1 MTNQNQSKHTSGLW
15 QPEESWRS
23 KVIGFWCGSTSA
35 RTTRFSAKPRSI
47 GTARRSHGWVDCA
60 WRLSILDASDKSNIV
75 TEFLSAE
82 IGVERKILVDRLR
95 FLAVESLD
103 NPSVLAFIILT
114 RLFIF
119 PQTDAGELLDQDR
132 KLRIARG

>member
-1 MTNQNQSKHTSGLW
+1 M
-15 QPEESWRS
+15 
-23 KVIGFWCGSTSA
+23 
-35 RTTRFSAKPRSI
+35 
-47 GTARRSHGWVDCA
+47 DCA